1 MRRDPP
7 VCEVVAATSYTGV
20 RVELWSGGDPSVR
33 FVVRVRYEGGVTVAF
48 QCAELGETWR
58 TLEMLRLAFSPERGA

>member
-1 MRRDPP
+1 MRRDAP
-7 VCEVVAATSYTGV
+7 VCEQVGEPSYPGV

-58 TLEMLRLAFSPERGA
+58 TLEMLRLALSPGRGA